1 MTLYNFYRSQQ
12 WLKLRD
18 NLIFTRFNDDG
29 HLYCEHCGKP
39 IIKAY
44 DCIAHHTIEL
54 TEQNYTDY
62 NISLNPELIQLV
74 HHRCHN
80 LIHNKLGYA
89 HREVYL
95 VYGSPLSGK
104 STYVNSVL
112 NSGDLVIDIDNIWE
126 CVSGQSRYV
135 KPNRLKSVVFSV
147 RDNLLESVQ
156 YRRGKWV
163 NCYIIGGYPY
173 EAERNRLL
181 DKLSA
186 KPIHIDTPKSVCLDR
201 LSQCDDRD
209 IDEWT
214 EYINTYWLQY
224 EGGY

>member
-1 MTLYNFYRSQQ
+1 MSLYQFYRSDQ
-12 WLKLRD
+12 WQKFREVVI
-18 NLIFTRFNDDG
+18 NERTQSDG
-29 HLYCEHCGKP
+29 FIYDEVTNKP
-39 IIKAY
+39 ILKKY
-44 DCIAHHTIEL
+44 DIILHHKIHL
-54 TEQNYTDY
+54 TEENYTDA
-62 NISLNPELIQLV
+62 NISLNPDNIMV
-74 HHRCHN
+74 VAHKTHN
-80 LIHNKLGYA
+80 KIHNKLGYA

-104 STYVNSVL
+104 SSYVNSVL
-112 NSGDLVIDIDNIWE
+112 SEGDLVIDMDNIWE

-156 YRRGKWV
+156 YRRGKWS

-181 DKLSA
+181 DKLGA

-201 LSQCDDRD
+201 LTKCEDRD

-214 EYINTYWLQY
+214 EYINNWWLQY